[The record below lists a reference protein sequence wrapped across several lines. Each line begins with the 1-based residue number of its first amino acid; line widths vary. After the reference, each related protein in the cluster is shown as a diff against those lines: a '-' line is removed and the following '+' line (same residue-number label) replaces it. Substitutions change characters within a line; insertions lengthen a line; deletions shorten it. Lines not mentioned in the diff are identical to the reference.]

1 MSRKKPWAARSL
13 GAQEGPQT
21 EAQLGGSVVAA
32 SPDFVSLWAN
42 RSAQRAATVAQ
53 GNLKMP
59 DDQEIARR
67 ALDFQARARDYALGS
82 IPAYQEWSKRKLN
95 EGESPA
101 LIANLDARAMWLLP
115 EQVAGVSEADFEEL
129 LADLKWTIG
138 EA

>member
-1 MSRKKPWAARSL
+1 VAGPDACRENMAL
-13 GAQEGPQT
+13 G
-21 EAQLGGSVVAA
+21 L
-32 SPDFVSLWAN
+32 
-42 RSAQRAATVAQ
+42 SALPKALRPALLQD
-53 GNLKMP
+53 LKMS

-67 ALDFQARARDYALGS
+67 ALDLQARAGDYALVS
-82 IPAYQEWSKRKLN
+82 MPAYQEWSERKLS

-115 EQVAGVSEADFEEL
+115 EEVAGVNESEFEEM